1 MTTSSTPG
9 GTAPD
14 PGIEWVRQAR
24 DRLAAL
30 AGQVEEVAR
39 VHAGDG
45 LTGAGSG
52 RATVE
57 ALERLRAK
65 VVNDD
70 FVILVAGEF
79 NTGKSTLINALL
91 GERVLPAY
99 AVPTTAVLSEVS
111 WDGAPRARLRAIDPD
126 SRSGLARDRTE
137 VPLAE
142 LERYVTID
150 DDDPAAAEKW
160 GLAEIGW
167 PLPLLRHGVRMV
179 DSPGLNEEPRRS
191 KVTQGY
197 LARAD
202 AVLFVIDATRALAS
216 SERDFLD
223 LHVKAL
229 GHEDMFFVC
238 NKINQV
244 LDLDEQNMVRQRVR
258 RVLGTDWDAGD
269 DRVFFV
275 NAHAAL
281 AGRRQGDRAAV
292 ASTGIPALERALA
305 DFLHTHRARLKVVPP
320 ARHLQLVAAELREGM
335 YRQLAMLER
344 DLEDL
349 QRTYQQAQA
358 PLRRL
363 ERERELI
370 VRQVEQHL
378 AETGAQVRS
387 RAERTLQ
394 EAADLCPQW
403 ASEID
408 RAHRISADPRKVK
421 AQIEAAAKEVS
432 ERLGARLTEHF
443 ARWQHHELAE
453 LLTERAAA
461 LDREVDDN
469 LQRFSDQV
477 QELKLTFAPTASVT
491 ADTGK
496 QPSGLER
503 VLSTAVGWV
512 ISPGAALIGG
522 RFGFR
527 EMVRSVLPQIALA
540 VGAGL
545 VGFGPVGIFLVLLGG
560 GLASSALK
568 LKKANDQLTAHVA
581 GQVAD
586 EIRRTAAPQ
595 AAALAQEVAAQ
606 LRVVR
611 DAVDEGLN
619 ARISE
624 IHEDVQRT
632 MAALRQGKEATDAT
646 RERLTGCLETLRTA
660 EDELIAMIT
669 EFATRG

>member
-1 MTTSSTPG
+1 MSTSSTSG
-9 GTAPD
+9 GTPPD
-14 PGIEWVRQAR
+14 PGIEWVRQVR
-24 DRLAAL
+24 DRLASL

-39 VHAGDG
+39 VHAGDSTSTER
-45 LTGAGSG
+45 TG
-52 RATVE
+52 RPTVE
-57 ALERLRAK
+57 ALERLREK
-65 VVNDD
+65 IVNDD

-79 NTGKSTLINALL
+79 NTGKSTLINAIL

-99 AVPTTAVLSEVS
+99 AVPTTAVLSEIS
-111 WDGAPRARLRAIDPD
+111 WAEQPRASLRAIDPD
-126 SRSGLARDRTE
+126 SRTGLAGDQIE
-137 VPLAE
+137 VALAE
-142 LERYVTID
+142 LEQYVTID
-150 DDDPAAAEKW
+150 EDDPAAAEKW

-167 PLPLLRHGVRMV
+167 PLPLLRNGVQMV
-179 DSPGLNEEPRRS
+179 DSPGLNEDPRRS

-202 AVLFVIDATRALAS
+202 AVLFVIDATRALAA
-216 SERDFLD
+216 SEREFLD
-223 LHVKAL
+223 LQVKAL

-244 LDLDEQNMVRQRVR
+244 LDPDEQNMVRQRVR
-258 RVLGTDWDAGD
+258 RRLGADWDAGD

-275 NAHAAL
+275 NAYAAL
-281 AGRRQGDRAAV
+281 AGRRQGDQAAV
-292 ASTGIPALERALA
+292 TSSGMPHLERALA
-305 DFLHTHRARLKVVPP
+305 DFLHTHRAQLKVVPP
-320 ARHLQLVAAELREGM
+320 ARHLQLVAADLREAIH
-335 YRQLAMLER
+335 RQLAMLDR
-344 DLEDL
+344 DVEDL
-349 QRTYQQAQA
+349 QQAYQKAQG

-363 ERERELI
+363 ERERHLI

-378 AETGAQVRS
+378 AETAEQVRS
-387 RAERTLQ
+387 QAERKLQ

-403 ASEID
+403 ASEIE
-408 RAHRISADPRKVK
+408 RVHRIGANPLKVK

-432 ERLGARLTEHF
+432 DRLGACLTEHF
-443 ARWQHHELAE
+443 ARWQHHELAA

-469 LQRFSDQV
+469 LRRFSDQV
-477 QELKLTFAPTASVT
+477 QELKLSFAPAAAVA

-545 VGFGPVGIFLVLLGG
+545 VGFGPVGIFLLLLGG
-560 GLASSALK
+560 GLVSSALK
-568 LKKANDQLTAHVA
+568 LKKANNQLTSLVA

-586 EIRRTAAPQ
+586 EIRRTAAEQ
-595 AAALAQEVAAQ
+595 AGKLAQEVAAQ
-606 LRVVR
+606 LQVVR
-611 DAVDEGLN
+611 DAVDEGLK
-619 ARISE
+619 ARISG
-624 IHEDVQRT
+624 IHDEVQQA
-632 MAALRQGKEATDAT
+632 MAALQQGKESTEAT
-646 RERLTGCLETLRTA
+646 RNRLTGCLHVLRTA
-660 EDELIAMIT
+660 EDELIGMIT
-669 EFATRG
+669 EFATRN